1 MSATRT
7 TASGILKNVYEGP
20 IVDQINNPNV
30 LLKFINRNARD
41 IIEGSKIVGSIRL
54 RPSQGLGARAEMVA
68 LPQPLNTT
76 WAQPYDNLKHLYGV
90 MRLSGPLIR
99 ATENMAAAFNRAVKA
114 EAEGMVTGLQLD
126 LQRQTYGSETND
138 GQVAVC
144 GTTSS
149 SLVIQLATDTNM
161 RYFEVG
167 MLVDVLTIATLVEV
181 TNGTGRSIGSIDET
195 NHTITIDT
203 GAAYSGAGSGT
214 VSTDSTVAIYRNGSA
229 AGEVNGLE
237 AVISTATLHN
247 INPSTAGQERF
258 KGNVNSTFGAF
269 SILGFQAAVDNSHNR
284 SGKWISHIFSQE
296 GPRNAYLAELQG
308 VRRIVQQGNEVKLD
322 GGFTGLE
329 YTGGGET
336 AIWFKDPYA
345 KNNTTIYG
353 VRLADLE
360 LKRYA
365 DWKFMDINGEYWLP
379 DIYGASGVD
388 AFKAVMYM
396 DVQLWAK
403 ARNSHFKLQGV
414 ISTPAQ

>member
-1 MSATRT
+1 MSATKT

-41 IIEGSKIVGSIRL
+41 IVEGSRIVGSIRL

-76 WAQPYDNLKHLYGV
+76 WAQPYDTLKHLYGV

-126 LQRQTYGSETND
+126 MQRQTYGSEAGD
-138 GQVAVC
+138 GRIAVC
-144 GTTSS
+144 GVTSS
-149 SLVIQLATDTNM
+149 SLTIQLATGTNM

-167 MLVDVLTIATLVEV
+167 MLVDILVLGSTAVS
-181 TNGTGRSIGSIDET
+181 NGTGRSINAIDET
-195 NHTITIDT
+195 NYTITIDT
-203 GAAYSGAGSGT
+203 AAAYSGADSGT
-214 VSTDSTVAIYRNGSA
+214 VSTTAADGIYRNGSLS
-229 AGEVNGLE
+229 GEINGLE
-237 AVISTATLHN
+237 QVISTSSLHN
-247 INPSTAGQERF
+247 IDPATSGNGRWQ
-258 KGNVNSTFGAF
+258 GNVDTNFGAF
-269 SILGFQAAVDNSHNR
+269 SILAFQARVDNSHNR
-284 SGKWISHIFSQE
+284 SGKWVTHIFSQE

-308 VRRIVQQGNEVKLD
+308 LRHIVQQANSIKLD
-322 GGFTGLE
+322 GGFSGLE

-345 KNNTTIYG
+345 KDAATIYG
-353 VRLADLE
+353 VRLSDLE
-360 LKRYA
+360 LKRYS

-379 DIYGASGVD
+379 DIYGATGVD

-403 ARNSHFKLQGV
+403 VRNSHFKLQNV
-414 ISTPAQ
+414 VSVPA